1 MHIGRNLTS
10 GALGGLIRGAELGLI
25 EAVFHLATSGAPDL
39 WSPVY
44 GIVLYSAIGLPFG
57 LAAGVGISV
66 IERLFHNTKWKIDEF
81 LPFVAGEVLA
91 TIPMLGF
98 MLYYL
103 GNKLVYAEQ
112 GVPLTGLVGILGL
125 LGVLAV
131 ANLVLGRKLIKGKGK
146 ILLKPAGTLLLLGTA
161 TFVALVLALLPLSA
175 NPRNN
180 FAAERPVPQAL
191 EDAPNVLFIMV
202 DTLRADHLRAGL
214 TPNLDAMA
222 ADGVVFEQAFAQAS
236 WTRSSGASLW
246 TSRLPSSHNADTK
259 ASRLSEDAVLWSET
273 LQDAGVTTGALINN
287 INLTESFGFNQ
298 GFDTFLY
305 ESPDYSFGGTESV
318 FALTFY
324 KVVHKVAEKVFGGN
338 KAVTSYYQPAPVVLA
353 DAQAFIQANND
364 SRWALYVHL
373 MEPHDPYFEHPA
385 LQDPEAAEFNGVGFA
400 RAEVEHPDPA
410 DADYLREV
418 YADEVRWL
426 DREVAPFLEWMKTE
440 GLYDDTVIVLTADH
454 GEEFYEHGGWWHGT
468 TLYDEQLHVPLVV
481 KPAGNALAGTV
492 VPWQV
497 RNIDVAPTLA
507 AAMGIAPD
515 ASWAGEDLMPPVVD
529 WVAQLQAALDE
540 AAVDEAAVDE
550 VPVDEVAV
558 DAVPVDEGGVD
569 EVPVDEAP
577 VDEPIVVVD
586 PTLDPCYVWPQ
597 SRIVIAEEDF
607 EGNVLGAIR
616 TGGFKLIR
624 ANDGNPRGLAQ
635 EEVFH
640 VATDPGE
647 TENLVGTGGQIC
659 GRYMDSASE
668 DLGAELGAI
677 IVDAVTSGVS
687 GGEATMT
694 LAECQAL
701 MALGYIDNCDGL

>member
-10 GALGGLIRGAELGLI
+10 GALGGLVRGAELGLL

-44 GIVLYSAIGLPFG
+44 GVVLYSAIGLPFG
-57 LAAGVGISV
+57 MAAGVGISV
-66 IERLFHNTKWKIDEF
+66 IERMVQNTKWKIEEF

-98 MLYYL
+98 ILYYL

-112 GVPLTGLVGILGL
+112 GVPLTGKMGILAI
-125 LGVLAV
+125 LGVAAL
-131 ANLVLGRKLIKGKGK
+131 ANLVVGRKILKGKGK
-146 ILLKPAGTLLLLGTA
+146 ILLKPAGTLLLLIVT
-161 TFVALVLALLPLSA
+161 TVFTLVLALLPLSA

-180 FAAERPVPQAL
+180 FGAERPVPAAL

-214 TPNLDAMA
+214 TPNIDAMA

-273 LQDAGVTTGALINN
+273 LQDAGVTTGALVNN

-324 KVVHKVAEKVFGGN
+324 KVVHKVAEKLFGGT
-338 KAVTSYYQPAPVVLA
+338 KEVSSYYQPAPVVLA
-353 DAQAFIQANND
+353 DAQAFIEANAD
-364 SRWALYVHL
+364 GRWALYVHL
-373 MEPHDPYFEHPA
+373 MEPHDPYFEHPI
-385 LQDPEAAEFNGVGFA
+385 LTDPEGAEFNGTGFA
-400 RAEVEHPDPA
+400 RAEVEEPDPS
-410 DADYLREV
+410 DADYLRAV

-426 DREVAPFLEWMKTE
+426 DREVAPFLEWLKAE

-515 ASWAGEDLMPPVVD
+515 DSWAGEDLMPPVVD
-529 WVAQLQAALDE
+529 WVAELAKVDDPPVE
-540 AAVDEAAVDE
+540 PAVPQQDGI
-550 VPVDEVAV
+550 VPVDADVSM
-558 DAVPVDEGGVD
+558 DG
-569 EVPVDEAP
+569 EAP
-577 VDEPIVVVD
+577 VDAPVDGEEPADEEPVID

-597 SRIVIAEEDF
+597 SRVVVAEEDF

-616 TGGFKLIR
+616 TQGFKLIR
-624 ANDGNPRGLAQ
+624 ANDGNPRGLAN

-647 TENLVGTGGQIC
+647 TANLVGSSGQIC
-659 GRYMDSASE
+659 GRYMDSAPD
-668 DLGAELGAI
+668 DLGAELGEI
-677 IVDAVTSGVS
+677 IVDAVTSGVD
-687 GGEATMT
+687 GGSATMT

-701 MALGYIDNCDGL
+701 VALGYLDNCDGL